1 MNAQQI
7 QFEEK
12 LLAVQEESAKHIA
25 ELQAAMKASEEQR
38 VQFQAEKDSLALEKE
53 SLRAQVDKMETVQQ
67 MQAEEIERLSL
78 EAGKT

>member
-38 VQFQAEKDSLALEKE
+38 VQFQAEKDSLGLEKE
-53 SLRAQVDKMETVQQ
+53 
-67 MQAEEIERLSL
+67 
-78 EAGKT
+78 